1 MADHSHTAPIL
12 HSFRADRATYIRDH
26 AWMVAIAMA
35 AGMAILWFMDNP
47 HIWTGAVGGLAAI
60 GIRGWYLAS
69 EELGHEWVLTET
81 RLTGPGGRNI
91 ALADIAKFNSILS
104 AVQIVTHSGDK
115 HLMKY
120 QADKADTIQR
130 LRAAQQGAFQ

>member
-1 MADHSHTAPIL
+1 MPDSTETNVL
-12 HSFRADRATYIRDH
+12 HIFRADRATYIRDH
-26 AWMVAIAMA
+26 AWMAAIAMG

-47 HIWTGAVGGLAAI
+47 DLWTGAVGGLAAI

-69 EELGHEWVLTET
+69 EELGHEWVLTDT
-81 RLTGPGGRNI
+81 HLSGPGERRVR
-91 ALADIAKFNSILS
+91 LADVKALNRILS

-120 QADKADTIQR
+120 QGDKADTIR
-130 LRAAQQGAFQ
+130 RIMAAKQGAIA